1 MQRALVVAAVTAATV
16 FVISLALFSRS
27 HQNDLKSP
35 PASAFKPI
43 PAPRFAAVTLGG
55 RKVSLAAYHGR
66 AAGDQLLRQ
75 LVRAVQG
82 GGGRVHKDG
91 AAVRRAGCSSCPS
104 AATPRSAACTATC
117 PATASPG
124 PSSTTTATRLTD
136 QFRLYGQPTT
146 FVINRRGVVID
157 RINGKTTEQTLA
169 HELTPLVQS

>member
-55 RKVSLAAYHGR
+55 RKVSLAAYRGEPLVINFFASWCAPCKEEATAFTRTERRFAGRVQFLSIGR
-66 AAGDQLLRQ
+66 ASPISGVHGYVSRYAITWPVVYDHGD
-75 LVRAVQG
+75 
-82 GGGRVHKDG
+82 
-91 AAVRRAGCSSCPS
+91 
-104 AATPRSAACTATC
+104 
-117 PATASPG
+117 
-124 PSSTTTATRLTD
+124 RLTD

-157 RINGKTTEQTLA
+157 RINGKTSEQTLA